1 MKINRVSLTIPQ
13 ELLQK
18 SEEIAKEKAEDRST
32 TMRELLRLGLQQYTL
47 EKGVAIFREGRV
59 SLEKAAEIA
68 NVSLWKFLDV
78 LRERKIPLHYD
89 GEDIRKEIKEIE
101 SQVHA

>member
-1 MKINRVSLTIPQ
+1 MII
-13 ELLQK
+13 
-18 SEEIAKEKAEDRST
+18 KAEDRST

-47 EKGVAIFREGRV
+47 EKGIALYRDGKV

-78 LRERKIPLHYD
+78 LRERKLPLHYD
-89 GEDIRKEIKEIE
+89 GEDIKKEIQDIE
-101 SQVHA
+101 SQAHA